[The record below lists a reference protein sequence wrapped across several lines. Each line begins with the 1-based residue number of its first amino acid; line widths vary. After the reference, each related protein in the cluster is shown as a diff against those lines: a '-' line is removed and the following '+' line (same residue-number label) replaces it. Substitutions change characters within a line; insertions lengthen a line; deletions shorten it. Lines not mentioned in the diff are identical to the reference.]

1 MADMSRTIPIYVM
14 TSDDAVLEAAE
25 AIKKKREAEANHIS
39 VNISVN
45 ISVLYEGAAK
55 SLRRI
60 ELVVRT
66 PCGPVST
73 SRISRLTLGELQYSL
88 GQCVTE
94 LRTRYFDVDIPDD
107 KVQRAFCAE
116 FNRFRGGILAV
127 GHGHR
132 KR

>member
-25 AIKKKREAEANHIS
+25 AIKKKREAEANH
-39 VNISVN
+39 ISVN

-94 LRTRYFDVDIPDD
+94 LRTRYFDVDIQDD

-116 FNRFRGGILAV
+116 FNRFGGGILAG